1 MSSPPSAPFEEAQ
14 GLIRD
19 AAQLG
24 VALTAAQAEALLRL
38 LDELSLWNSRYN
50 LTAITEREAMIRLHL
65 LDSLSASSELEG
77 GAIADVG
84 TGAGFPGLPLAL
96 VHPTR
101 RFTLI
106 DATAKKLR
114 FVEHAAQL
122 AGTRE
127 CDAAARSRRVAAVG
141 GAIRHSCSRAP
152 LPHCRCCCKG
162 VRALAGPAT
171 RVVAFKGRYPHA
183 ELARLPPGW
192 RVAQVRAVRIPGLD
206 AERHL
211 VRLQRQL

>member
-1 MSSPPSAPFEEAQ
+1 MHEEAQ

-19 AAQLG
+19 AALLG
-24 VALTAAQAEALLRL
+24 VALEAAQAEALLRL

-50 LTAITEREAMIRLHL
+50 LTGITEREAMIRLHL

-77 GAIADVG
+77 ETIADVG

-96 VHPTR
+96 VHPAR

-122 AGTRE
+122 LGLKNVTPLQARVE
-127 CDAAARSRRVAAVG
+127 ALRPAVPFDVVLARAFAA
-141 GAIRHSCSRAP
+141 
-152 LPHCRCCCKG
+152 LPVLLQG
-162 VRALAGPAT
+162 VRGLAGPAT

-183 ELARLPPGW
+183 ELAQLPPGW
-192 RVAQVRAVRIPGLD
+192 CVAQVRAVRIPGLD